1 MKRYGEIRSILNE
14 GFQKHK
20 VKVIRNVTFRPE
32 TAIKTASK
40 LKRNKENDESLHFM

>member
-1 MKRYGEIRSILNE
+1 MKKYDEMRAILNE

-32 TAIKTASK
+32 TAFKTTNK
-40 LKRNKENDESLHFM
+40 FRRNK